1 MINGAVYLTYGL
13 FSGQLRRRLIP
24 DGDQIRHFGASVKEH
39 LLLRFPEGTEAKR
52 YNVIQ
57 KLTYLVLVLGLLPAM
72 VLAGLAMSP
81 GMDAAWPWLT
91 ELFGGRQSARSVHF
105 IAAGLIVLFVVVHV
119 LLVLVSGLVNNM
131 RGMITGWFSLGRDRE
146 GAR

>member
-1 MINGAVYLTYGL
+1 
-13 FSGQLRRRLIP
+13 
-24 DGDQIRHFGASVKEH
+24 
-39 LLLRFPEGTEAKR
+39 
-52 YNVIQ
+52 
-57 KLTYLVLVLGLLPAM
+57 M